1 MQGSYA
7 FCAHLPKQK
16 AKAFCGPFADT
27 QAVEALRE
35 SPYAAVQNYPIP
47 QRLLMFAGQKLPNVT
62 FRTRVRDD
70 SIEGPNPFRWQ
81 DMTTADYFEGK
92 RVVLFSLP
100 GAFTPTC
107 STYQLPGFE
116 NGFGD
121 FAAEGID
128 AIYCMSVND
137 SFVMNKWA
145 EAQGIENVGVIPDGS
160 GEFTRKVGML
170 VDKDNLGF
178 GMRSWRYA
186 AVIDN
191 GVVEAFFEEPGRD
204 DNHPEDPYG
213 ESAPENVLSYL
224 KNKVDTVAA

>member
-1 MQGSYA
+1 MKNGTS
-7 FCAHLPKQK
+7 LP
-16 AKAFCGPFADT
+16 D
-27 QAVEALRE
+27 
-35 SPYAAVQNYPIP
+35 
-47 QRLLMFAGQKLPNVT
+47 VT
-62 FRTRVRDD
+62 FHTRVRDE
-70 SIEGPNPFRWQ
+70 SIGGGNPFRWQ
-81 DMTTADYFEGK
+81 DETTADYFANK

-116 NGFGD
+116 NNFEA
-121 FAAEGID
+121 FKAKGID

-145 EAQGIENVGVIPDGS
+145 QGQNLKNVNVIPDGS

-186 AVIDN
+186 AIINN
-191 GVVEAFFEEPGRD
+191 GVVEAWFEEPGKA
-204 DNHPEDPYG
+204 DNHAEDPYG
-213 ESAPENVLSYL
+213 ESSPDNVLKHL
-224 KNKVDTVAA
+224 DDGKAA